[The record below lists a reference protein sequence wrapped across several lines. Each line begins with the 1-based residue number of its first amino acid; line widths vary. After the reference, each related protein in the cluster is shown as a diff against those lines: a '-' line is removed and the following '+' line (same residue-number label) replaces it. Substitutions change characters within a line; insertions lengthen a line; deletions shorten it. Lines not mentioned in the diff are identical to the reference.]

1 MILGQGQ
8 GVSRGQNQ
16 SWFKGNRQNL
26 GRPGWLKKK
35 GIGGDGGG
43 GTHGG
48 GNVGGD
54 GSHGGGVVVAAVVRE
69 VVVEDN
75 KSNIFIV
82 CHS

>member
-1 MILGQGQ
+1 M
-8 GVSRGQNQ
+8 VE
-16 SWFKGNRQNL
+16 
-26 GRPGWLKKK
+26 KK
-35 GIGGDGGG
+35 GIGDDGGD

-54 GSHGGGVVVAAVVRE
+54 GSRGGGVVVVAVVRE